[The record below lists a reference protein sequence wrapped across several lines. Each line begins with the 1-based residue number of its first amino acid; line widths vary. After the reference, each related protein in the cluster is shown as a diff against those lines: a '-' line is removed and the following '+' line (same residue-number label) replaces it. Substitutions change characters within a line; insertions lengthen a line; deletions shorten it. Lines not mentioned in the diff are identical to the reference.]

1 MKAEPLLRV
10 EVESRSTPGK
20 VYAVT
25 QWRDEPLWRCGCPR
39 HIFVL
44 RKLGEDCKHIIAV
57 KQTIKTERIA
67 VRGQKIRGV
76 IIREEKMEDKISP
89 EVGVEKVLLRKL
101 MID

>member
-25 QWRDEPLWRCGCPR
+25 KWRDEPIWRCGCPR

-44 RKLGEDCKHIIAV
+44 RKLGEDCKHISAV
-57 KQTIKTERIA
+57 KHNIKMERISA
-67 VRGQKIRGV
+67 RRQQITE
-76 IIREEKMEDKISP
+76 IRETRIVEDI
-89 EVGVEKVLLRKL
+89 GVEKVAKAIEDALK
-101 MID
+101 